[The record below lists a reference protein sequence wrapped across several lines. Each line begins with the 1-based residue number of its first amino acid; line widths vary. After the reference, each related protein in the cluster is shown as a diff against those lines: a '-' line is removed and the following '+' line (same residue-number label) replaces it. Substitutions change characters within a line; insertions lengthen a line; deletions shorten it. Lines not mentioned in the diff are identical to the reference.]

1 MLQSCEGPAAPHYK
15 PEGICVPQEGNN
27 VSCLNSRAIIEYIR
41 RRNPERLPDLVAR
54 LPAPWSG
61 MTGLEAYLSDENNWI
76 PSGLIVTLFERA
88 REITGNPDVAFD
100 VGYESIVNREFGYLQ
115 RIFLKIFSSHR
126 LVLRRINQL
135 QTKWNRTKIVEVIY
149 EGPGRAVM
157 RWHWREGVIS
167 SKDICSYNKGIH
179 CAVPTLWGQ
188 PPAKAEESACR
199 FEGQAYCE
207 VTFTWSVSWWRFG
220 SLLSR
225 ILTRKSTLYN
235 ALQEIDRDKTLLKQ
249 KFDELAQV
257 NLELSKKVTML
268 KAINNATRA
277 IVSVPD
283 TQKVLAQTMTPIVE
297 VFGFDRALIMLVDE
311 KGENLEYRYGVGE
324 SPMAMDKLNSYRIP
338 LTREQNLMI
347 RVLKRKR
354 PVLIR
359 DVKSSGLN
367 PTNRILADFRPSSF
381 IICPL
386 IAENESIGIL
396 GADRRGDENRLTPD
410 DAELLSIF
418 ANNIAVAFMRAR
430 LDEEVKSSYVSS
442 VRALVKAIEEKD
454 TYTRGH
460 SVRVAWMVVEIAKAL
475 GLPESEI
482 EYLSFGSILHDVG
495 KIGIPE
501 SIVKSPKLLS
511 DAEFRIIKKHPLKGV
526 EILQP
531 ISFIKNHMYLIRNH
545 HERWDGKGYPDGL
558 AGNEIPL
565 GAQIVAIADAYDAMT
580 SSRPYR
586 KGMPP
591 QEAAREIQNN
601 TGTQFSS
608 QVSEAF
614 LKVFEE
620 VVLPQNLNDLPKK
633 LN

>member
-1 MLQSCEGPAAPHYK
+1 MLQSHEGPATPHGK
-15 PEGICVPQEGNN
+15 PEGNHVPQEGNN

-41 RRNPERLPDLVAR
+41 RKSPERLQDLFTG

-61 MTGLEAYLSDENNWI
+61 MTGLDAYLSDENNWI

-88 REITGNPDVAFD
+88 RVITGDPDVAFD
-100 VGYESIVNREFGYLQ
+100 IGYESILNREFSYWQ
-115 RIFLKIFSSHR
+115 KIFLKIFGSPRS
-126 LVLRRINQL
+126 VLRRMNQL
-135 QTKWNRTKIVEVIY
+135 HTKLNSTKIVELTYEAPGCAVI
-149 EGPGRAVM
+149 
-157 RWHWREGVIS
+157 RWHWREGVVS

-179 CAVPTLWGQ
+179 CAIPTFWGQ
-188 PPAKAEESACR
+188 PPARVEESSCR

-207 VTFTWSVSWWRFG
+207 VTFTWSVSWWGFG

-225 ILTRKSTLYN
+225 LLTRKSTLYN

-257 NLELSKKVTML
+257 NLELSQKVTML

-277 IVSVPD
+277 IVSVAD
-283 TQKVLAQTMTPIVE
+283 TQKILAQTMTPIVE

-324 SPMAMDKLNSYRIP
+324 SPTAMEKLNSYRIP
-338 LTREQNLMI
+338 LSRDQNLMI

-386 IAENESIGIL
+386 IAENETIGIL
-396 GADRRGDENRLTPD
+396 GADRRGDGNKLTPS

-454 TYTRGH
+454 MYTRGH

-511 DAEFRIIKKHPLKGV
+511 EAEFRIIKKHPLKGV

-531 ISFIKNHMYLIRNH
+531 IAFIKNHMHLIRNH

-565 GAQIVAIADAYDAMT
+565 GAQIVAVADAYDAMT

-586 KGMPP
+586 KRIPP
-591 QEAAREIQNN
+591 KEAAREIQNN

-620 VVLPQNLNDLPKK
+620 IVLSQNLANLPKK

>member
-1 MLQSCEGPAAPHYK
+1 
-15 PEGICVPQEGNN
+15 VPQEGNN

-41 RRNPERLPDLVAR
+41 RRSPERLADLFTG

-61 MTGLEAYLSDENNWI
+61 MTGLDAYLSDENNWI
-76 PSGLIVTLFERA
+76 PSGLMVTLFERA

-100 VGYESIVNREFGYLQ
+100 VGYESILHREFSYWQ
-115 RIFLKIFSSHR
+115 KIFLKIFASPHT
-126 LVLRRINQL
+126 VLRRMNQL
-135 QTKWNRTKIVEVIY
+135 HTRLNTTKIVELVHDA
-149 EGPGRAVM
+149 PGRAVI
-157 RWHWREGVIS
+157 RWHWREGVVS

-179 CAVPTLWGQ
+179 CAIPTFWGQ
-188 PPAKAEESACR
+188 PAARVEESSCR
-199 FEGQAYCE
+199 FEGQEYCE

-225 ILTRKSTLYN
+225 LLTRKATLYN

-257 NLELSKKVTML
+257 NLELGQKVTML

-277 IVSVPD
+277 IVSVAD

-311 KGENLEYRYGVGE
+311 KGENLEFRYGVGE
-324 SPMAMDKLNSYRIP
+324 SPMAMDKLRSYCIP

-367 PTNRILADFRPSSF
+367 PANRILADFQPSSF
-381 IICPL
+381 IVCPL
-386 IAENESIGIL
+386 IAENETIGIL
-396 GADRRGDENRLTPD
+396 GADRKGDGNPLTPS

-501 SIVKSPKLLS
+501 SIVKSPKTLS
-511 DAEFRIIKKHPLKGV
+511 EAEFRIIKKHPLKGV

-558 AGNEIPL
+558 AGNDIPL

-580 SSRPYR
+580 SSRHYR

-591 QEAAREIQNN
+591 REAAREIRKN
-601 TGTQFSS
+601 TGTQFST

-620 VVLPQNLNDLPKK
+620 VVLPREFADLPKK

>member
-1 MLQSCEGPAAPHYK
+1 
-15 PEGICVPQEGNN
+15 
-27 VSCLNSRAIIEYIR
+27 
-41 RRNPERLPDLVAR
+41 
-54 LPAPWSG
+54 
-61 MTGLEAYLSDENNWI
+61 
-76 PSGLIVTLFERA
+76 
-88 REITGNPDVAFD
+88 
-100 VGYESIVNREFGYLQ
+100 
-115 RIFLKIFSSHR
+115 
-126 LVLRRINQL
+126 
-135 QTKWNRTKIVEVIY
+135 
-149 EGPGRAVM
+149 
-157 RWHWREGVIS
+157 
-167 SKDICSYNKGIH
+167 
-179 CAVPTLWGQ
+179 
-188 PPAKAEESACR
+188 
-199 FEGQAYCE
+199 
-207 VTFTWSVSWWRFG
+207 
-220 SLLSR
+220 
-225 ILTRKSTLYN
+225 
-235 ALQEIDRDKTLLKQ
+235 
-249 KFDELAQV
+249 
-257 NLELSKKVTML
+257 
-268 KAINNATRA
+268 
-277 IVSVPD
+277 
-283 TQKVLAQTMTPIVE
+283 
-297 VFGFDRALIMLVDE
+297 
-311 KGENLEYRYGVGE
+311 
-324 SPMAMDKLNSYRIP
+324 
-338 LTREQNLMI
+338 MI

-386 IAENESIGIL
+386 IAENETIGIL
-396 GADRRGDENRLTPD
+396 GADRRGDGNKLTPS

-454 TYTRGH
+454 MYTRGH

-511 DAEFRIIKKHPLKGV
+511 EAEFRIIKKHPLKGV

-531 ISFIKNHMYLIRNH
+531 IAFIKNHMHLIRNH

-565 GAQIVAIADAYDAMT
+565 GAQIVAVADAYDAMT

-586 KGMPP
+586 KRIPP
-591 QEAAREIQNN
+591 KEAAREIQNN

-620 VVLPQNLNDLPKK
+620 VVLSQNLANLPKK